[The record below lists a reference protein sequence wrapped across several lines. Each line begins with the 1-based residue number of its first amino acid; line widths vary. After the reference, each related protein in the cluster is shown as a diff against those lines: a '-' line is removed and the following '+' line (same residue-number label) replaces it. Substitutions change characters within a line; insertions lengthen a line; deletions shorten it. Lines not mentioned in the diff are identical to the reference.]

1 MISKQRVKEMAIEL
15 ELELNEWGEDGY
27 WFRQDSAMIHISFS
41 IINNKNK
48 TEMVEVWCPVV
59 RGARIDQTLMRK
71 LLRLNSELNFGAFGL
86 LDDDTIT
93 YQYSILGGNHM
104 DSAEFKNA
112 ISMVAFISDE
122 YDNKIVSTHGGTPSM
137 EYVMEIIRK
146 EEGHSLEW

>member
-1 MISKQRVKEMAIEL
+1 
-15 ELELNEWGEDGY
+15 
-27 WFRQDSAMIHISFS
+27 
-41 IINNKNK
+41 
-48 TEMVEVWCPVV
+48 MVEVWCPVV